1 MAATILYLNFHSD
14 EEKHRR
20 KLAGIRR
27 FAKTRGWTV
36 TAVPPEESR
45 PEDIKKLL
53 ARFRPVG
60 CVVEC
65 TDYHNPDLPPRLFGK
80 TPVVHLDPPEKLRWH
95 SAATVVCDNEAVAG
109 AAFAEL
115 MAGHPAACA
124 VVTSHCLMPWSEV
137 RAAAFRTLC
146 DQAGVPCRV
155 FRGPR
160 EEEVGARILRLKD
173 FISQLPRHTAI
184 FAANDWAALHV
195 AEAARLSMRDIPREL
210 TLVGVDGMPETGD
223 TNDLA
228 SPLVSSVE
236 IDFELAG
243 FLAGRMLGERIK
255 GRVEREIKGHA
266 GHEMK
271 GRAERE
277 MNGATYTAN
286 SKASSFAPK
295 AHTSFGGKAATLNS
309 HEVRPSLHS
318 PPPCG
323 ECFGPLL
330 VLRRKSTSGRG
341 RREPRILEAVEMI
354 RREACD
360 GLTSAKLAARFPVS
374 RQHFERR
381 FLEAMGHTVLNEII
395 HVRLQAVMDMLARP
409 EPPIGAIADFC
420 GFGSQ
425 VELRIIFKK
434 RMGMSLRQW
443 RQSHL

>member
-1 MAATILYLNFHSD
+1 MAATILYLNFHSH

-27 FAKTRGWTV
+27 FAKTRGWSV
-36 TAVPPEESR
+36 SAVPPEESR

-65 TDYHNPDLPPRLFGK
+65 TDDQNPDLPPRLFGK
-80 TPVVHLDPPEKLRWH
+80 TPVVHLDPPEKLRWRG
-95 SAATVVCDNEAVAG
+95 AASVVCDNKAVAR

-115 MAGHPAACA
+115 MAGHPVACA
-124 VVTSHCLMPWSEV
+124 VVTSHRLMRWSEV
-137 RAAAFRTLC
+137 RATAFRALC
-146 DQAGVPCRV
+146 EKVGVPCRV

-160 EEEVGARILRLKD
+160 EEDVGARIARLKE

-184 FAANDWAALHV
+184 FATNDWAAQPV
-195 AEAARLSMRDIPREL
+195 AEAARQSMRDIPREF
-210 TLVGVDGMPETGD
+210 TLVGVDGMPEADGTLD
-223 TNDLA
+223 SA

-243 FLAGRMLGERIK
+243 FLAGRMVGEVVSHRDTEAQSK
-255 GRVEREIKGHA
+255 K
-266 GHEMK
+266 
-271 GRAERE
+271 
-277 MNGATYTAN
+277 ATEE
-286 SKASSFAPK
+286 K
-295 AHTSFGGKAATLNS
+295 
-309 HEVRPSLHS
+309 V
-318 PPPCG
+318 
-323 ECFGPLL
+323 FGPLL

-341 RREPRILEAVEMI
+341 RREPRILEAVDMI

-360 GLTSAKLAARFPVS
+360 GLTSARLAARFPVS

-381 FLEAMGHTVLNEII
+381 FLEAMGHTVLDEII

>member
-1 MAATILYLNFHSD
+1 MAATILYLNFYSH

-27 FAKTRGWTV
+27 FAKTRGWSV
-36 TAVPPEESR
+36 SAVPPEESR

-65 TDYHNPDLPPRLFGK
+65 TDDQNPDLPPRLFGK
-80 TPVVHLDPPEKLRWH
+80 TPVVHLDPPEKLRWRG
-95 SAATVVCDNEAVAG
+95 AASVVCDNKAVAR

-115 MAGHPAACA
+115 MAGHPVACA
-124 VVTSHCLMPWSEV
+124 VVTSHRLMRWSEV
-137 RAAAFRTLC
+137 RATAFRALC
-146 DQAGVPCRV
+146 EKVGVPCRV

-160 EEEVGARILRLKD
+160 EEDVGARIARLKE

-184 FAANDWAALHV
+184 FATNDWAAQPV
-195 AEAARLSMRDIPREL
+195 AEAARQSMRDIPREF
-210 TLVGVDGMPETGD
+210 TLVGVDGMPEADGTLD
-223 TNDLA
+223 SA

-236 IDFELAG
+236 VDFELAG
-243 FLAGRMLGERIK
+243 FLAGRMVGEVVSHRDTEAQSK
-255 GRVEREIKGHA
+255 K
-266 GHEMK
+266 
-271 GRAERE
+271 
-277 MNGATYTAN
+277 ATEE
-286 SKASSFAPK
+286 K
-295 AHTSFGGKAATLNS
+295 
-309 HEVRPSLHS
+309 V
-318 PPPCG
+318 
-323 ECFGPLL
+323 FGPLL

-341 RREPRILEAVEMI
+341 RREPRILEAVDMI

-360 GLTSAKLAARFPVS
+360 GLTSARLAARFPVS

-381 FLEAMGHTVLNEII
+381 FLEAMGHTVLDEII

>member
-27 FAKTRGWTV
+27 FSKTRGWSV

-124 VVTSHCLMPWSEV
+124 VVTSHRLMRWSVV
-137 RAAAFRTLC
+137 RATAFRALC
-146 DQAGVPCRV
+146 DKAGIPCRL
-155 FRGPR
+155 FTGPR
-160 EEEVGARILRLKD
+160 EEDIGIRISRLKD

-184 FAANDWAALHV
+184 FATNDWAAQHV

-223 TNDLA
+223 TCDLA

-236 IDFELAG
+236 VDFELAG
-243 FLAGRMLGERIK
+243 FLAGRMVGEVVSHRDTEAQSK
-255 GRVEREIKGHA
+255 K
-266 GHEMK
+266 
-271 GRAERE
+271 
-277 MNGATYTAN
+277 ATEE
-286 SKASSFAPK
+286 K
-295 AHTSFGGKAATLNS
+295 
-309 HEVRPSLHS
+309 V
-318 PPPCG
+318 
-323 ECFGPLL
+323 FGPLL

-360 GLTSAKLAARFPVS
+360 GLTSARLAARFPVS

-381 FLEAMGHTVLNEII
+381 FLEAMGHTVLDEII

>member
-27 FAKTRGWTV
+27 FAKTRGWTI

-45 PEDIKKLL
+45 PEDIKRLL

-65 TDYHNPDLPPRLFGK
+65 TDDQNPDLPPRLFGK
-80 TPVVHLDPPEKLRWH
+80 TPVVHLDPPEKLRWRG
-95 SAATVVCDNEAVAG
+95 AASVVCDNKAVAR

-115 MAGHPAACA
+115 MAGHPVACA
-124 VVTSHCLMPWSEV
+124 VVTSHRLMRWSEV
-137 RAAAFRTLC
+137 RATAFRALC
-146 DQAGVPCRV
+146 EKVGVPCRV

-160 EEEVGARILRLKD
+160 EEDVGARIARLKE

-184 FAANDWAALHV
+184 FATNDWAALHV

-243 FLAGRMLGERIK
+243 FLAGRMVGKVVSHRDTEAQSK
-255 GRVEREIKGHA
+255 K
-266 GHEMK
+266 
-271 GRAERE
+271 
-277 MNGATYTAN
+277 ATEE
-286 SKASSFAPK
+286 K
-295 AHTSFGGKAATLNS
+295 
-309 HEVRPSLHS
+309 V
-318 PPPCG
+318 
-323 ECFGPLL
+323 FGPLL

-381 FLEAMGHTVLNEII
+381 FLEAMGHTVLDEII

>member
-1 MAATILYLNFHSD
+1 MQSAPRIFYLNFHSY

-27 FAKTRGWTV
+27 FAKTRGWSV

-45 PEDIKKLL
+45 PADIKNLL
-53 ARFRPVG
+53 ARFRPAG
-60 CVVEC
+60 CVIEC
-65 TDYHNPDLPPRLFGK
+65 TDDQNPDLPPRLFGK
-80 TPVVHLDPPEKLRWH
+80 TPVVYLDPPEKLRWH
-95 SAATVVCDNEAVAG
+95 GAASVMCDNEAVSC

-115 MAGHPAACA
+115 MAGHPVACA
-124 VVTSHCLMPWSEV
+124 VVTSHRLMRWSEV
-137 RAAAFRTLC
+137 RATAFRALC
-146 DQAGVPCRV
+146 DKAGMPCRV
-155 FRGPR
+155 LRGPR
-160 EEEVGARILRLKD
+160 EEEAGARILRLKE

-243 FLAGRMLGERIK
+243 FLAGRMVGKVVSHRDTEAQSK
-255 GRVEREIKGHA
+255 K
-266 GHEMK
+266 
-271 GRAERE
+271 
-277 MNGATYTAN
+277 ATEE
-286 SKASSFAPK
+286 K
-295 AHTSFGGKAATLNS
+295 
-309 HEVRPSLHS
+309 V
-318 PPPCG
+318 
-323 ECFGPLL
+323 FGPLL

-381 FLEAMGHTVLNEII
+381 FLEAMGHTVLDEII